1 MPRTTRRKIVK
12 GAGAALAAGAGW
24 LTFRPHG
31 ANAYYSGPVSDHFD
45 GRVFYNRGHDGPRS
59 FADLLRWNFLEKN
72 ERWPDAFPSPHPP
85 VPDHE
90 LAKGAESG
98 RVRIVHIGHASFL
111 VQTHGRSI
119 LFDPVWSDRAS
130 PVSFAGPKRLNPP
143 GLSFAALPPIDCV
156 VVTHNHYD
164 HMDMTTLGRLVARF
178 RPRVITPLGN
188 DTILRE
194 GIGRTHA
201 GALDVRAVDWGD
213 VIELADGLRLH
224 TVPSLHWSAR
234 GMRDR
239 RHALWASFVLE
250 TPAHRLY
257 CVGDTGFGDGTVFR
271 DVRQR
276 FGAVDLALLPIGAY
290 EPRWFM
296 RAQHMNPA
304 DAVAAFELLGAKRAL
319 GHHWGTFKLT
329 NEGIEHPARHLSTA
343 LAEKGIAPERFVA
356 LSTWRCIRSSSRSSA
371 RRRYGFAFLFKEC

>member
-1 MPRTTRRKIVK
+1 MPKPTRRRLVK
-12 GAGAALAAGAGW
+12 GIGTALTAGAGW
-24 LTFRPHG
+24 LIVRPPG
-31 ANAYYSGPVSDHFD
+31 ANAYYQGPVSDHFD
-45 GRVFYNRGHDGPRS
+45 GRVFYNRDNEGPKS
-59 FADLLRWNFLEKN
+59 FSELLRWQVLEKS
-72 ERWPDAFPSPHPP
+72 EPWPARFPSPHESPP
-85 VPDHE
+85 AARLSAD
-90 LAKGAESG
+90 AARD
-98 RVRIVHIGHASFL
+98 RVRVVHVGHASFL
-111 VQTHGRSI
+111 IQAQGQSI
-119 LFDPVWSDRAS
+119 LFDPVWSERAS
-130 PVSFAGPKRLNPP
+130 PVQFAGPRRANPP
-143 GLSFAALPPIDCV
+143 GIAFDELPRIDTV
-156 VVTHNHYD
+156 VITHNHYD
-164 HMDMTTLGRLVARF
+164 HMDVATIQRLWDKHK
-178 RPRVITPLGN
+178 PRIVTPLGN
-188 DTILRE
+188 DTVLRKE
-194 GIGRTHA
+194 A
-201 GALDVRAVDWGD
+201 FSGAYTLPSGLAIDAVDWGD
-213 VIELADGLRLH
+213 TVELASGLKLH
-224 TVPSLHWSAR
+224 AVPSLHWSAR

-356 LSTWRCIRSSSRSSA
+356 LRPGAVTELA
-371 RRRYGFAFLFKEC
+371 